1 MASKETEVKTTS
13 KRTTRKKSTASTK
26 KAAPS
31 VVEGEIV
38 EAAKVKPK
46 RNIVLSDNGDVNLSL
61 INKEDK
67 KRYTQI
73 ASSLNE
79 NDMTSIMNYG
89 SDLQN
94 AMDAYSNDFL
104 NQRFDSN
111 SSIKSAELIANLLG
125 ELQEVDI
132 AELNEPSTFKRFI
145 RRIPLLKK
153 FVTSVEQI
161 KAKYNTIQ
169 KNIDGITQKLEQT
182 RLIAIRDNNLLEKQ
196 FQNNLSYVSQLGELI
211 IAGKMKSKELEDE
224 ISTMKE
230 ESYNYN
236 DYEIRKVED
245 FKNNLDK
252 KITDLVMMRYSF
264 QQSLVQIN
272 IIQQTNTQDAQNTEM
287 QIKTT
292 IPIWKNQMSM
302 AVALYN
308 QKKSIEA
315 SNLVTNTTNEI
326 LRRNSEMM
334 KTQAIEVAK
343 QSQRTVIDIET
354 LEKTH
359 KDLIA
364 TIEGVEKAQEEGRAK
379 RAAAERRIKELE
391 RDMHVKAL
399 GIKEST
405 ERVIAKEL
413 VGIGSEQQ

>member
-1 MASKETEVKTTS
+1 MTSKETEVKTTS

-26 KAAPS
+26 KSTPS

-38 EAAKVKPK
+38 EAVKVKPK
-46 RNIVLSDNGDVNLSL
+46 RNIVLSDNGDVNFSL

-67 KRYTQI
+67 KRYTEI
-73 ASSLNE
+73 ASCLNE

-104 NQRFDSN
+104 NQRFDST

-132 AELNEPSTFKRFI
+132 AELNEPSAFKRFI

-196 FQNNLSYVSQLGELI
+196 FQNNLSYVNQLGELI

-379 RAAAERRIKELE
+379 RAAAEKRIEELE
-391 RDMHVKAL
+391 KDMRLKAL

-413 VGIGSEQQ
+413 VGIGSEQ

>member
-1 MASKETEVKTTS
+1 MTSKETEVKTTS

-26 KAAPS
+26 KSTPS

-38 EAAKVKPK
+38 EAVKVKPK
-46 RNIVLSDNGDVNLSL
+46 RNIVLSDNGDVNFSL

-67 KRYTQI
+67 KRYTEI
-73 ASSLNE
+73 ASCLNE

-104 NQRFDSN
+104 TQRFDST

-132 AELNEPSTFKRFI
+132 AELNEPSALKRFI

-196 FQNNLSYVSQLGELI
+196 LQNNLSYVGQLGELI
-211 IAGKMKSKELEDE
+211 IAGKIKSKELEDE
-224 ISTMKE
+224 INTMKE

-379 RAAAERRIKELE
+379 RAAAEKRIEELE
-391 RDMHVKAL
+391 KDMRLKAL

-413 VGIGSEQQ
+413 VGIGSEQ

>member
-1 MASKETEVKTTS
+1 MTSKETEVKTTS

-26 KAAPS
+26 KSTPS

-38 EAAKVKPK
+38 EAVKVKPK
-46 RNIVLSDNGDVNLSL
+46 RNIVLSDNGDVNFSL

-67 KRYTQI
+67 KRYTEI
-73 ASSLNE
+73 ASCLNE

-104 NQRFDSN
+104 TQRFDST

-132 AELNEPSTFKRFI
+132 AELNEPSALKRFI

-169 KNIDGITQKLEQT
+169 KNIDSITQKLEQT

-196 FQNNLSYVSQLGELI
+196 FQNNLSYVGQLGELI

-224 ISTMKE
+224 INTMKE

-379 RAAAERRIKELE
+379 RAAAEKRIEELE
-391 RDMHVKAL
+391 KDMRLKAL

-413 VGIGSEQQ
+413 VGIGSEQ

>member
-1 MASKETEVKTTS
+1 MASKETEVKTAS

-26 KAAPS
+26 KEAPS

-38 EAAKVKPK
+38 ETAKVKPK
-46 RNIVLSDNGDVNLSL
+46 KNIVLSDNGDVNLSL

-104 NQRFDSN
+104 NQRFDST

-132 AELNEPSTFKRFI
+132 SELNEPSALKRFI

-196 FQNNLSYVSQLGELI
+196 FQNNLSYVNQLGELI

-413 VGIGSEQQ
+413 VGIGSEQ

>member
-1 MASKETEVKTTS
+1 MTSKETEVKTTS

-26 KAAPS
+26 KEAPS

-38 EAAKVKPK
+38 ETAKVKPK

-104 NQRFDSN
+104 NQRFDST

-132 AELNEPSTFKRFI
+132 AELNEPSAFKRFI

-161 KAKYNTIQ
+161 KAKYNTIK

-196 FQNNLSYVSQLGELI
+196 FQNNLSYVNQLGELI

-413 VGIGSEQQ
+413 VGIGSEQ

>member
-26 KAAPS
+26 KEAPS

-38 EAAKVKPK
+38 DTAKVKPK

-104 NQRFDSN
+104 NQRFDST

-132 AELNEPSTFKRFI
+132 AELNEPSAFKRFI

-196 FQNNLSYVSQLGELI
+196 FQNNLSYVNQLGELI

-413 VGIGSEQQ
+413 VGIGSEQ

>member
-1 MASKETEVKTTS
+1 MTSKETEVKTTS

-26 KAAPS
+26 KSTPS

-38 EAAKVKPK
+38 EAVKVKPK
-46 RNIVLSDNGDVNLSL
+46 RNIVLSDNGDVNFSL

-67 KRYTQI
+67 KRYTEI
-73 ASSLNE
+73 ASCLNE

-104 NQRFDSN
+104 TQRFDST

-132 AELNEPSTFKRFI
+132 AELNEPNALKRFI

-196 FQNNLSYVSQLGELI
+196 FQNNLSYVGQLGELI

-224 ISTMKE
+224 INTMKE

-413 VGIGSEQQ
+413 VGIGSEQ

>member
-1 MASKETEVKTTS
+1 MTSKETEVKTTS

-26 KAAPS
+26 KSTPS

-38 EAAKVKPK
+38 EAVKVKPK
-46 RNIVLSDNGDVNLSL
+46 RNIVLSDNGDVNFSL

-67 KRYTQI
+67 KRYTEI
-73 ASSLNE
+73 ASCLNE

-104 NQRFDSN
+104 TQRFDST

-132 AELNEPSTFKRFI
+132 AELNEPSALKRFI

-169 KNIDGITQKLEQT
+169 KNIDGITLKLEQT

-196 FQNNLSYVSQLGELI
+196 FQNNLSYVGQLGELI

-224 ISTMKE
+224 INTMKE

-379 RAAAERRIKELE
+379 RAAAEKRIEELE
-391 RDMHVKAL
+391 KDMRLKAL

-413 VGIGSEQQ
+413 VGIGSEQ

>member
-1 MASKETEVKTTS
+1 MTSKETEVKTTS

-26 KAAPS
+26 KSTPS

-38 EAAKVKPK
+38 EAVKVKPK
-46 RNIVLSDNGDVNLSL
+46 RNIVLSDNGDVNFSL

-67 KRYTQI
+67 KRYTEI
-73 ASSLNE
+73 ASCLNE

-104 NQRFDSN
+104 TQRFDST

-132 AELNEPSTFKRFI
+132 AELNEPSALKRFI

-391 RDMHVKAL
+391 RDMHLKAL

-413 VGIGSEQQ
+413 VGIGSEQ

>member
-1 MASKETEVKTTS
+1 MTSKETEVKTTS
-13 KRTTRKKSTASTK
+13 KRTTRKKSTTSTK
-26 KAAPS
+26 KATPS
-31 VVEGEIV
+31 VDEGEIV
-38 EAAKVKPK
+38 EVTKAKPK

-67 KRYTQI
+67 KRYTEI
-73 ASSLNE
+73 ASCLNE

-104 NQRFDSN
+104 TQRFDST

-132 AELNEPSTFKRFI
+132 AELNEPSALKRFI

-153 FVTSVEQI
+153 LVTSVEQI

-196 FQNNLSYVSQLGELI
+196 FQNNLSYVGQLGELI

-224 ISTMKE
+224 INTMKE

-379 RAAAERRIKELE
+379 RAAAEKRIEELE
-391 RDMHVKAL
+391 KDMHLKAL

-413 VGIGSEQQ
+413 VGIGSEQ

>member
-1 MASKETEVKTTS
+1 MASKETEVKTAS

-26 KAAPS
+26 KEAPS

-46 RNIVLSDNGDVNLSL
+46 KNIVLSDNGDVNLSL

-104 NQRFDSN
+104 NQRFDST

-132 AELNEPSTFKRFI
+132 AELNEPSAFKRFI

-196 FQNNLSYVSQLGELI
+196 FQNNLSYVNQLGELI

-379 RAAAERRIKELE
+379 RAAAEKRIKELE
-391 RDMHVKAL
+391 KDMRLKAL

-413 VGIGSEQQ
+413 VGIGSKQ

>member
-1 MASKETEVKTTS
+1 MTSKETEVKTTS
-13 KRTTRKKSTASTK
+13 KRTTRKKSTTSTK
-26 KAAPS
+26 KATPS
-31 VVEGEIV
+31 VAEGEIV
-38 EAAKVKPK
+38 EVMKAKPK

-67 KRYTQI
+67 KRYTEI
-73 ASSLNE
+73 ASCLNE

-104 NQRFDSN
+104 TQRFDST

-132 AELNEPSTFKRFI
+132 AELNEPSALKRFI

-153 FVTSVEQI
+153 LVTSVEQI

-196 FQNNLSYVSQLGELI
+196 FQNNLSYVGQLGELI

-224 ISTMKE
+224 INTMKE

-379 RAAAERRIKELE
+379 RAAAEKRIEELE
-391 RDMHVKAL
+391 KDMHLKAL

-413 VGIGSEQQ
+413 VGIGSEQ

>member
-1 MASKETEVKTTS
+1 M
-13 KRTTRKKSTASTK
+13 
-26 KAAPS
+26 
-31 VVEGEIV
+31 
-38 EAAKVKPK
+38 KVKPK
-46 RNIVLSDNGDVNLSL
+46 RNIVLSDNGDVNFSL

-67 KRYTQI
+67 KRYTEI
-73 ASSLNE
+73 ASCLNE

-104 NQRFDSN
+104 TQRFDST

-132 AELNEPSTFKRFI
+132 AELNEPSALKRFI

-196 FQNNLSYVSQLGELI
+196 FQNNLSYVGQLGELI

-224 ISTMKE
+224 INTMKE

-379 RAAAERRIKELE
+379 RAAAEKRIEELE
-391 RDMHVKAL
+391 KDMRLKAL

-413 VGIGSEQQ
+413 VGIGSEQ

>member
-1 MASKETEVKTTS
+1 
-13 KRTTRKKSTASTK
+13 
-26 KAAPS
+26 
-31 VVEGEIV
+31 
-38 EAAKVKPK
+38 
-46 RNIVLSDNGDVNLSL
+46 
-61 INKEDK
+61 
-67 KRYTQI
+67 
-73 ASSLNE
+73 
-79 NDMTSIMNYG
+79 MTSIMNYG

-104 NQRFDSN
+104 TQRFDST

-132 AELNEPSTFKRFI
+132 AELNEPSALKRFI

-196 FQNNLSYVSQLGELI
+196 FQNNLSYVGQLGELI

-224 ISTMKE
+224 INTMKE

-334 KTQAIEVAK
+334 KTQAIEVANSLRG
-343 QSQRTVIDIET
+343 QS
-354 LEKTH
+354 
-359 KDLIA
+359 
-364 TIEGVEKAQEEGRAK
+364 
-379 RAAAERRIKELE
+379 
-391 RDMHVKAL
+391 
-399 GIKEST
+399 ST
-405 ERVIAKEL
+405 
-413 VGIGSEQQ
+413 

>member
-1 MASKETEVKTTS
+1 MTSKETEVKTTS

-26 KAAPS
+26 KSTPS

-38 EAAKVKPK
+38 EAVKVKPK
-46 RNIVLSDNGDVNLSL
+46 RNIVLSDNGDVNFSL

-67 KRYTQI
+67 KRYTEI
-73 ASSLNE
+73 ASCLNE

-94 AMDAYSNDFL
+94 AMDVYSNDFL
-104 NQRFDSN
+104 TQRFDST

-132 AELNEPSTFKRFI
+132 AELNEPSALKRFI

-153 FVTSVEQI
+153 LVTSVEQI

-196 FQNNLSYVSQLGELI
+196 FQNNLSYVGQLGELI

-224 ISTMKE
+224 INTMKE

-379 RAAAERRIKELE
+379 RAAAEKRIEELE
-391 RDMHVKAL
+391 KDMRLKAL

-413 VGIGSEQQ
+413 VGIGSEQ

>member
-1 MASKETEVKTTS
+1 MASKETEVKTAS
-13 KRTTRKKSTASTK
+13 KKTTRKKSTASTK
-26 KAAPS
+26 KEAPS

-46 RNIVLSDNGDVNLSL
+46 KNIVLSDNGDVNLSL

-104 NQRFDSN
+104 NQRFDST

-132 AELNEPSTFKRFI
+132 AELNEPSAFKRFI

-196 FQNNLSYVSQLGELI
+196 FQNNLSYVNQLGELI

-413 VGIGSEQQ
+413 VGIGSEQ

>member
-26 KAAPS
+26 KETPS

-104 NQRFDSN
+104 NQRFDST

-132 AELNEPSTFKRFI
+132 AELNEPSAFKRFI

-196 FQNNLSYVSQLGELI
+196 FQNNLSYVNQLGELI

-413 VGIGSEQQ
+413 VGIGSEQ

>member
-1 MASKETEVKTTS
+1 MTSKETEVKTTS

-26 KAAPS
+26 KSTPS

-38 EAAKVKPK
+38 EAVKVKPK
-46 RNIVLSDNGDVNLSL
+46 RNIVLSDNGDVNFSL

-67 KRYTQI
+67 KRYTEI
-73 ASSLNE
+73 ASCLNE

-104 NQRFDSN
+104 TQRFDST

-132 AELNEPSTFKRFI
+132 AELNEPSALKRFI

-196 FQNNLSYVSQLGELI
+196 FQNNLSYVGQLGELI

-224 ISTMKE
+224 INTMKE

-379 RAAAERRIKELE
+379 RAAAEKRIEELE
-391 RDMHVKAL
+391 KDMRLKAL

-413 VGIGSEQQ
+413 VGICSEQ

>member
-26 KAAPS
+26 KEAPS

-104 NQRFDSN
+104 NQRFDST

-132 AELNEPSTFKRFI
+132 AELNEPSAFKRFI

-196 FQNNLSYVSQLGELI
+196 FQNNLSYVNQLGELI

-413 VGIGSEQQ
+413 VGIGSEQ

>member
-1 MASKETEVKTTS
+1 MASKETEVKTAS

-26 KAAPS
+26 KEAPS

-104 NQRFDSN
+104 NQRFDST

-132 AELNEPSTFKRFI
+132 AELNEPSAFKRFI

-169 KNIDGITQKLEQT
+169 KNIDSITQKLEQT

-196 FQNNLSYVSQLGELI
+196 FQNNLSYVNQLGELI

-391 RDMHVKAL
+391 RDMHLKAL

-405 ERVIAKEL
+405 ERVIAKKL
-413 VGIGSEQQ
+413 VGICS

>member
-26 KAAPS
+26 KEAPS

-38 EAAKVKPK
+38 EATKVKPK

-104 NQRFDSN
+104 NQRFDST

-132 AELNEPSTFKRFI
+132 AELNEPSAFKRFI

-196 FQNNLSYVSQLGELI
+196 FQNNLSYVNQLGELI

-224 ISTMKE
+224 ISTMNE

-391 RDMHVKAL
+391 RDMHSKAL

-413 VGIGSEQQ
+413 VGVGSEQ

>member
-1 MASKETEVKTTS
+1 MTSKETEVKTTS

-26 KAAPS
+26 KSTPS

-38 EAAKVKPK
+38 EAVKVKPK
-46 RNIVLSDNGDVNLSL
+46 RNIVLSDNGDVNFSL

-67 KRYTQI
+67 KRYTEI
-73 ASSLNE
+73 ASCLNE

-104 NQRFDSN
+104 TQRFDST

-132 AELNEPSTFKRFI
+132 AELNEPSALKRFI

-196 FQNNLSYVSQLGELI
+196 FQNNLSYVCQLGELI
-211 IAGKMKSKELEDE
+211 IAGKIKSKELEDE
-224 ISTMKE
+224 INTMKE

-379 RAAAERRIKELE
+379 RAAAEKRIEELE
-391 RDMHVKAL
+391 KDMRLKAL

-413 VGIGSEQQ
+413 VGIGSEQ

>member
-1 MASKETEVKTTS
+1 MASKETEVKTAS

-26 KAAPS
+26 KETPS

-38 EAAKVKPK
+38 ETAKVKPK

-104 NQRFDSN
+104 NQRFDST

-132 AELNEPSTFKRFI
+132 AELNEPSAFKRFI

-196 FQNNLSYVSQLGELI
+196 FQNNLSYVNQLGELI

-413 VGIGSEQQ
+413 VGIGSEQ

>member
-1 MASKETEVKTTS
+1 MTSKETEVKTTS

-26 KAAPS
+26 KSTPS
-31 VVEGEIV
+31 VVDGEIV
-38 EAAKVKPK
+38 EAVKVKPK
-46 RNIVLSDNGDVNLSL
+46 RNIVLSDNGDVNFSL

-67 KRYTQI
+67 KRYTEI
-73 ASSLNE
+73 ASCLNE

-104 NQRFDSN
+104 TQRFDST

-132 AELNEPSTFKRFI
+132 AELNEPSALKRFI

-196 FQNNLSYVSQLGELI
+196 FQNNLSYVGQLGELI

-224 ISTMKE
+224 INTMKE

-379 RAAAERRIKELE
+379 RAAAEKRIEELE
-391 RDMHVKAL
+391 KDMRLKAL

-413 VGIGSEQQ
+413 VGIGSEQ

>member
-1 MASKETEVKTTS
+1 MTSKETEVKTTS
-13 KRTTRKKSTASTK
+13 KRTTIKKSTASTK
-26 KAAPS
+26 KSTPS

-38 EAAKVKPK
+38 EAVKVKPK

-104 NQRFDSN
+104 TQRFDST

-132 AELNEPSTFKRFI
+132 AELNEPSALKRFI

-196 FQNNLSYVSQLGELI
+196 FQNNLSYVGQLGELI
-211 IAGKMKSKELEDE
+211 IAGKIKSKELEDE
-224 ISTMKE
+224 INTMKE

-391 RDMHVKAL
+391 RDMHLKAL

-413 VGIGSEQQ
+413 VGIGSEQ

>member
-1 MASKETEVKTTS
+1 MASKETEVKTAS

-26 KAAPS
+26 KEAPS

-38 EAAKVKPK
+38 EADKVKPK

-104 NQRFDSN
+104 NQRFDST

-132 AELNEPSTFKRFI
+132 AELNEPSAFKRFI

-196 FQNNLSYVSQLGELI
+196 FQNNLSYVNQLGELI

-413 VGIGSEQQ
+413 VGIGSEQ

>member
-26 KAAPS
+26 KEAPS

-104 NQRFDSN
+104 NQRFDST

-132 AELNEPSTFKRFI
+132 AELNEPSAFKRFI

-196 FQNNLSYVSQLGELI
+196 FQNNLSYVNQLGELI

-359 KDLIA
+359 KDLSA

-379 RAAAERRIKELE
+379 RAAAEKRIKELE
-391 RDMHVKAL
+391 KDMRLKAL

-405 ERVIAKEL
+405 ERVMANEL
-413 VGIGSEQQ
+413 V

>member
-1 MASKETEVKTTS
+1 MASKETEVKTAS

-26 KAAPS
+26 KEAPS

-104 NQRFDSN
+104 NQRFDST

-132 AELNEPSTFKRFI
+132 AELNEPSAFKRFI

-196 FQNNLSYVSQLGELI
+196 FQNNLSYVNQLGELI
-211 IAGKMKSKELEDE
+211 IAGKMKSKELEEE

-413 VGIGSEQQ
+413 VGIGSEQ

>member
-26 KAAPS
+26 KEAPS

-38 EAAKVKPK
+38 EATKVKPK

-132 AELNEPSTFKRFI
+132 AELNEPSAFKRFI

-196 FQNNLSYVSQLGELI
+196 FQNNLSYVNQLGELI

-391 RDMHVKAL
+391 RDMHSKAL

-413 VGIGSEQQ
+413 VGIGSEQ

>member
-1 MASKETEVKTTS
+1 MTSKETEVKTTS

-26 KAAPS
+26 KSTPS

-38 EAAKVKPK
+38 EAVKVKPK
-46 RNIVLSDNGDVNLSL
+46 RNIVLSDNGDVNFSL

-67 KRYTQI
+67 KRYTEI
-73 ASSLNE
+73 ASCLNE

-104 NQRFDSN
+104 TQRFDST

-132 AELNEPSTFKRFI
+132 AELNEPSALKRFI

-153 FVTSVEQI
+153 LVTSVEQI

-196 FQNNLSYVSQLGELI
+196 FQNNLSYVGQLGELI

-224 ISTMKE
+224 INTMKE

-379 RAAAERRIKELE
+379 RAAAEKRIEELE
-391 RDMHVKAL
+391 KDMRLKAL

-413 VGIGSEQQ
+413 VGIGSEQ

>member
-1 MASKETEVKTTS
+1 MASKETEVKTAS

-26 KAAPS
+26 KEAPS

-38 EAAKVKPK
+38 EVAKVKPK

-104 NQRFDSN
+104 NQRFDST

-132 AELNEPSTFKRFI
+132 AELNEPSAFKRFI

-196 FQNNLSYVSQLGELI
+196 FQNNLSYVNQLGELI

-413 VGIGSEQQ
+413 VGIGSEQ

>member
-1 MASKETEVKTTS
+1 MTSKETEVKTAS
-13 KRTTRKKSTASTK
+13 NRTTRKKSTASTK
-26 KAAPS
+26 KEAPS

-104 NQRFDSN
+104 NQRFDST

-132 AELNEPSTFKRFI
+132 AELNEPSAFKRFI

-196 FQNNLSYVSQLGELI
+196 FQNNLSYVNQLGELI

-413 VGIGSEQQ
+413 VGIGSEQ

>member
-1 MASKETEVKTTS
+1 MASKETEVKTAS

-26 KAAPS
+26 KEAPS

-61 INKEDK
+61 INKENK

-104 NQRFDSN
+104 NQRFDST

-132 AELNEPSTFKRFI
+132 AELNEPSAFKRFI

-196 FQNNLSYVSQLGELI
+196 FQNNLSYVNQLGELI

-224 ISTMKE
+224 ISNMKE

-391 RDMHVKAL
+391 RDMHSKAL

-413 VGIGSEQQ
+413 VGIGSEQ

>member
-1 MASKETEVKTTS
+1 MASKETEVKTAS

-26 KAAPS
+26 KEAQS

-104 NQRFDSN
+104 NQRFDST

-132 AELNEPSTFKRFI
+132 AELNEPSAFKRFI

-196 FQNNLSYVSQLGELI
+196 FQNNLSYVNQLGELI

-224 ISTMKE
+224 ISNMKE

-391 RDMHVKAL
+391 RDMHSKAL

-413 VGIGSEQQ
+413 VGIGSEQ

>member
-1 MASKETEVKTTS
+1 MASKETEVKTAS

-26 KAAPS
+26 KEAPS

-104 NQRFDSN
+104 NQRFDST

-132 AELNEPSTFKRFI
+132 AELNEPSAFKRII

-153 FVTSVEQI
+153 LVTSVEQI

-196 FQNNLSYVSQLGELI
+196 FQNNLSYVNQLGELI

-413 VGIGSEQQ
+413 VGIGSEQ

>member
-13 KRTTRKKSTASTK
+13 KRTTRKKSTTSTK
-26 KAAPS
+26 KATPS

-46 RNIVLSDNGDVNLSL
+46 RNIVLSDNGEVNLSL

-67 KRYTQI
+67 KRYTEI

-104 NQRFDSN
+104 NQRFDST
-111 SSIKSAELIANLLG
+111 SSIKSAELISNLLG

-132 AELNEPSTFKRFI
+132 SELNEPSALKRFI

-153 FVTSVEQI
+153 FVISVEQI

-196 FQNNLSYVSQLGELI
+196 FQNNLSYVGQLGELI
-211 IAGKMKSKELEDE
+211 IAGKMKSKELEE
-224 ISTMKE
+224 ELSTMKE

-236 DYEIRKVED
+236 DYQIRKVED

-391 RDMHVKAL
+391 KDMHLKAL

-413 VGIGSEQQ
+413 VGIGSEQ

>member
-1 MASKETEVKTTS
+1 MASKETEVKTAS

-26 KAAPS
+26 KEAPS

-38 EAAKVKPK
+38 EAAKVKQK
-46 RNIVLSDNGDVNLSL
+46 KNIVLSDNGDVNLSL

-104 NQRFDSN
+104 NQRFDST

-132 AELNEPSTFKRFI
+132 AELNEPSAFKRFI

-196 FQNNLSYVSQLGELI
+196 FQNNLSYVNQLGELI

-413 VGIGSEQQ
+413 VGIGSEQ

>member
-1 MASKETEVKTTS
+1 MTSKETEVKTAS

-26 KAAPS
+26 KSTPS
-31 VVEGEIV
+31 VVDGEIV
-38 EAAKVKPK
+38 EAVKVKPK
-46 RNIVLSDNGDVNLSL
+46 RNIVLSDNGDVNFSL

-67 KRYTQI
+67 KRYTEI
-73 ASSLNE
+73 ASCLNE

-104 NQRFDSN
+104 TQRFDST

-132 AELNEPSTFKRFI
+132 AELNEPSALKRFI

-196 FQNNLSYVSQLGELI
+196 FQNNLSYVGQLGELI

-224 ISTMKE
+224 INTMKE

-379 RAAAERRIKELE
+379 RAAAEKRIEELE
-391 RDMHVKAL
+391 KDMRLKAL

-413 VGIGSEQQ
+413 VGIGSEQ

>member
-26 KAAPS
+26 KEAPS

-104 NQRFDSN
+104 NQRFDST

-132 AELNEPSTFKRFI
+132 AELNEPSAFKRFI

-196 FQNNLSYVSQLGELI
+196 FQNNLSYVNQLGELI

-391 RDMHVKAL
+391 RDMHLKAL

-413 VGIGSEQQ
+413 VGIGSEQ

>member
-1 MASKETEVKTTS
+1 MASKETEVKTAS

-26 KAAPS
+26 KSTPS

-38 EAAKVKPK
+38 EAVKVKPK
-46 RNIVLSDNGDVNLSL
+46 RNIVLSDNGDVNFSL

-67 KRYTQI
+67 KRYTEI
-73 ASSLNE
+73 ASCLNE

-104 NQRFDSN
+104 TQRFDST

-132 AELNEPSTFKRFI
+132 AELNEPSALKRFI

-196 FQNNLSYVSQLGELI
+196 FQNNLSYVGQLGELI

-224 ISTMKE
+224 INTMKE

-391 RDMHVKAL
+391 RDMHSKAL

-413 VGIGSEQQ
+413 VGIGSEQ